1 MLTAPA
7 TALMNQMSCSKK
19 MLMISVAFLVPL
31 IITFYILIVGQLA
44 ALDVAKKEQTGL
56 QYIVPLRQL
65 IQHFPEHRGM
75 TNTYLSGNAAFKNKL
90 LAKREQITQDI
101 QLIDVLDKQ
110 LGAQL
115 GVAAKWLEIKSTW
128 KRLEAEAFA
137 GQAKDIFTR
146 HTQLIANVL
155 ELVSSVSDSSGLTMD
170 PELESFY
177 VASSIV
183 NALPQIVENLGQAR
197 GMASGLAVKTEVTN
211 KESIKLS
218 SLLAAEQ
225 KSINAL
231 ERSAKVITQS
241 NPEVSAKIKPNV
253 DAAVRVAE
261 DYLHFLDQ
269 EVLQTTPITIE
280 STVVFA
286 KGTDAITA
294 NFELLDQLIPELA
307 LLLEQREEQL
317 TTRITTLSLIVAVF
331 TFLALYLFAGF
342 YHSFNTAISSIKET
356 SDKLAKGDLTSR
368 LQLDNKDEFA
378 DVATSFNS
386 MAGQFAEVVRELERS
401 IELLASGAEEL
412 SMTSIQTKQGVKRQQ
427 EEVEQVATAMTEM
440 AATVQEVAR
449 SASSTAMTTKKA
461 HQQASNGRV
470 IVDNSVSAITALSEE
485 ITMATEVVKQLEIDG
500 ESIGSVLDVIRSIAE
515 QTNLLALNAAIEA
528 ARAGEQGRGFAVVA
542 DEVRTLASRT
552 QTSTTEIQ
560 SMIERLQ
567 QGTRKAVSVMNESQ
581 ERTQT
586 TIQETQK
593 ESEFLENITRA
604 VTEIDDM
611 CTHIASASE
620 EQSVVADGISRSI
633 EHINNVTI
641 DAAQG
646 SQQVT
651 ESSEILAHLASDLQ
665 ALITRFK
672 V

>member
-19 MLMISVAFLVPL
+19 MLLISIAFLVPL
-31 IITFYILIVGQLA
+31 MITFYLLIVGQLA

-75 TNTYLSGNAAFKNKL
+75 TNAYLSGNAAFKSKL
-90 LAKREQITQDI
+90 LAKREQINQDI
-101 QLIDVLDKQ
+101 LAINEVDKQ
-110 LGAQL
+110 LGGQL
-115 GVAAKWLEIKSTW
+115 GATVKWQEIKSAW
-128 KRLEAEAFA
+128 QRLEADAFS
-137 GQAKDIFTR
+137 GEVKDIFTR
-146 HTQLIANVL
+146 HTQLIARVL
-155 ELVSSVSDSSGLTMD
+155 ELVSSISDSSGLTMD

-197 GMASGLAVKTEVTN
+197 GMASGLAVRTVVTQE
-211 KESIKLS
+211 ESIKLS
-218 SLLAAEQ
+218 SLLATVQ

-231 ERSAKVITQS
+231 ERSTRVVVQS
-241 NPEVSAKIKPNV
+241 SPDVGAKIKPDV
-253 DAAVRVAE
+253 DAAISVAKS
-261 DYLHFLDQ
+261 YLAFLNL
-269 EVLQTTPITIE
+269 EVLQRRPITVE
-280 STVVFA
+280 SAKVFS
-286 KGTDAITA
+286 KGTGAIKA
-294 NFELLDQLIPELA
+294 NFRLLDQLIPELA
-307 LLLEQREEQL
+307 LLLEQREERL
-317 TTRITTLSLIVAVF
+317 TAKMITLSLVVSVF
-331 TFLALYLFAGF
+331 TLLALYLFAGF
-342 YHSFNTAISSIKET
+342 YNSFNTAILSIQET
-356 SDKLAKGDLTSR
+356 SAKLAKGDLTSR

-378 DVATSFNS
+378 DVADSFNR
-386 MAGQFAEVVRELERS
+386 MASQFSDVVRELERS
-401 IELLASGAEEL
+401 IEQLASGAEEL
-412 SMTSIQTKQGVKRQQ
+412 SMTSIQTNQGVKRQQ

-449 SASSTAMTTKKA
+449 SASSTAMATKSA
-461 HQQASNGRV
+461 HQQTSNGRA
-470 IVDNSVSAITALSEE
+470 IVSSSVSAITALSEE
-485 ITMATEVVKQLEIDG
+485 IGVATEVVRQLEADG
-500 ESIGSVLDVIRSIAE
+500 ESIGSVLDVIKSIAE

-552 QTSTTEIQ
+552 QDSTTEIE

-567 QGTRKAVSVMNESQ
+567 QGTRKAVGVMNESK

-593 ESEFLENITRA
+593 ESEFLENISNA

-611 CTHIASASE
+611 CAQIASASE
-620 EQSVVADGISRSI
+620 EQSVVADSISRSI
-633 EHINNVTI
+633 EHINGVTM

-651 ESSEILAHLASDLQ
+651 ESSEVLAHLASDLQ
-665 ALITRFK
+665 ALISRFK